1 LRFQLHKALIALLA
15 VAGCGSSNSK
25 PEPSVDAAVVDAA
38 VKDASQKTDLDNP
51 AIKFDV
57 FRFTDTKALSPD
69 TGESSSPDTA
79 RPTPD
84 TAVGPTPDAF
94 VPGAVVPM
102 TVNSGNTASFNLADG
117 AWKVFSFDTVQGHF
131 YLFGVL
137 PEGVDAYVGQSPSV
151 SPFEYIEKTNYQRA
165 LTFTSNSTGKY
176 YAAIAANGSSVSGSF
191 QIADG
196 GDLLE
201 VGEGGD
207 SGSGENKV
215 DLTAPKGEA
224 TYFYYFAVA
233 PGHGYNVSVTGTA
246 KNPVTLGLSPLA
258 DRSKTGEFEFPLSS
272 KTSVLPIEK
281 EFIPYDSVAKS
292 SSRLYF
298 VSVKVKETVSLT
310 IKVDLAS

>member
-1 LRFQLHKALIALLA
+1 MGGNLHLQLHKALIAILA

-25 PEPSVDAAVVDAA
+25 PEPGADAAVQ
-38 VKDASQKTDLDNP
+38 DASQKTDLDNP
-51 AIKFDV
+51 SIKFDV
-57 FRFTDTKALSPD
+57 FRSTDTRVDKSPSPD
-69 TGESSSPDTA
+69 TGEASS
-79 RPTPD
+79 PD

-102 TVNSGNTASFNLADG
+102 TVNSGNIATYTLADG
-117 AWKVFSFDTVQGHF
+117 AWKVFSFDTIAGHF

-151 SPFEYIEKTNYQRA
+151 SPYEYIEKTNYMRA

-176 YAAIAANGSSVSGSF
+176 YAAIAANGASASGSF

-201 VGEGGD
+201 VGDGGD
-207 SGSGENKV
+207 SGAGENKV

-246 KNPVTLGLSPLA
+246 KNPVTLSLSPLA
-258 DRSKTGEFEFPLSS
+258 DRSKTGDFEFPLSS

-298 VSVKVKETVSLT
+298 LYVKVKETVSLT